1 MEAAFLDSAKGIALG
16 MDMQTHWEQLYRT
29 KAPNETS
36 WYEPH
41 LETSL
46 DWVLQA
52 ASDRS
57 AAIIDIGA
65 GESTLVDDLLGYGYV
80 ALTVLDVS
88 DQAIQKAQQRLGPAT
103 RFIQWIVSDIA
114 EAALAADAYDVWH
127 DRAVF
132 HFLVEPE
139 QRSAYVRQLVRSL
152 KARGQVVIA
161 TFGPDGP
168 AKCSGLDVMRYDAVS
183 LHYELGTSFQLVRK
197 ALVPHKTPFG
207 STQQFLYCQF
217 SLDAAS
223 KEDL

>member
-1 MEAAFLDSAKGIALG
+1 
-16 MDMQTHWEQLYRT
+16 MDMQAHWEHLYQT

-36 WYEPH
+36 WYQPH

-46 DWVLQA
+46 DWVLEA

-57 AAIIDIGA
+57 AAIIDVGA
-65 GESTLVDDLLGYGYV
+65 GESTLVDDLLGLGY
-80 ALTVLDVS
+80 ADLTVLDLS
-88 DQAIQKAQQRLGPAT
+88 DQAIRKAKQRLGPAASCV
-103 RFIQWIVSDIA
+103 QWIVSDLA

-127 DRAVF
+127 DRVVF

-139 QRSAYVRQLVRSL
+139 QRAAYVRQLVRSL
-152 KARGQVVIA
+152 KIGGQVVIA

-168 AKCSGLDVMRYDAVS
+168 AKCSGLNIERYDAVS
-183 LHYELGTSFQLVRK
+183 LHLELGNSFHLVRD
-197 ALVPHKTPFG
+197 ALVPHQTPFG
-207 STQQFLYCQF
+207 NTQQFLYCQF

>member
-1 MEAAFLDSAKGIALG
+1 MG
-16 MDMQTHWEQLYRT
+16 MDMQAHWEHLYRT

-36 WYEPH
+36 WYQPH

-57 AAIIDIGA
+57 AAIIDMGA

-88 DQAIQKAQQRLGPAT
+88 DRAIRKAKQRLGPEASCI
-103 RFIQWIVSDIA
+103 RWIVSDIA

-152 KARGQVVIA
+152 KVGGQVVIA
-161 TFGPDGP
+161 TFGSDGP
-168 AKCSGLDVMRYDAVS
+168 AKCSGLDVERYDAVS
-183 LHYELGTSFQLVRK
+183 LHYELGTKSQLVRD

-207 STQQFLYCQF
+207 TTQQFLYCQF